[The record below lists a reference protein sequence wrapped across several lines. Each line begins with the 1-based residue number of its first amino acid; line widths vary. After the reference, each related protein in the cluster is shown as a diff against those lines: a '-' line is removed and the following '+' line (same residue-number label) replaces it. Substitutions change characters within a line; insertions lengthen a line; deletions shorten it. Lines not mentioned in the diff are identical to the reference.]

1 MCKRLKRSF
10 HLNIWHNISDGR
22 VKKEEFVAVIEIP
35 KGSKKK
41 QELDKETGM
50 LKVDRI
56 LHTSMQYPHNYGFIP
71 KTLGDDHDPLDVWVF
86 CSESLTELSIIRCF
100 PIGVIDMLD
109 NGEGDEKIIAIPF
122 DDPLY
127 NTYTSIDKFPPH
139 VFEELIHF
147 LKVYKELEGK
157 KIKIRGLYGKQEA
170 EEVIE
175 KCIARY
181 KTVFTKK

>member
-1 MCKRLKRSF
+1 M
-10 HLNIWHNISDGR
+10 NIWHNISESR
-22 VKKEEFVAVIEIP
+22 VNKDHFVAVIEIP

-71 KTLGDDHDPLDVWVF
+71 KTLGEDHDPLDVWVM
-86 CSESLTELSIIRCF
+86 CSESLTELSIIECF
-100 PIGVIDMLD
+100 AIGVIDMLD

-122 DDPLY
+122 HDPLY
-127 NTYTSIDKFPPH
+127 SSYISLEQFPKH

-147 LKVYKELEGK
+147 LKVYKQLEGK
-157 KIKIRGLYGKQEA
+157 KIEIRGLYGKEKA
-170 EEVIE
+170 EEIITASIE
-175 KCIARY
+175 HY
-181 KTVFTKK
+181 KKEFNKQQ

>member
-1 MCKRLKRSF
+1 M
-10 HLNIWHNISDGR
+10 NIWHNISEGR
-22 VKKEEFVAVIEIP
+22 VKKDHFVAVIEIP

-71 KTLGDDHDPLDVWVF
+71 KTLGDDHDPLDVWVI
-86 CSESLTELSIIRCF
+86 CSESLTELSMIECF

-122 DDPLY
+122 YDPLY
-127 NTYTSIDKFPPH
+127 SNYTSIDKFPKH
-139 VFEELIHF
+139 MFDELIHF
-147 LKVYKELEGK
+147 LKVYKQLENK
-157 KIKIRGLYGKQEA
+157 QIEIRGLYGKEKA
-170 EEVIE
+170 EEIIAKSIE
-175 KCIARY
+175 HY
-181 KTVFTKK
+181 KIQFGKN

>member
-1 MCKRLKRSF
+1 M
-10 HLNIWHNISDGR
+10 NIWHNISEHR
-22 VKKEEFVAVIEIP
+22 VKKDHFVAVIEIP

-71 KTLGDDHDPLDVWVF
+71 KTLGDDHDPLDVWVI
-86 CSESLTELSIIRCF
+86 CSESLTELSMIECF

-122 DDPLY
+122 YDPLY
-127 NTYTSIDKFPPH
+127 SNYTSIDKFPKH
-139 VFEELIHF
+139 MFDELIHF
-147 LKVYKELEGK
+147 LKVYKQLENK
-157 KIKIRGLYGKQEA
+157 QIEIRGLYGRDRA
-170 EEVIE
+170 EEIIE
-175 KCIARY
+175 KSIGHY
-181 KTVFTKK
+181 KLQFSK

>member
-1 MCKRLKRSF
+1 M
-10 HLNIWHNISDGR
+10 NIWHNISESR
-22 VKKEEFVAVIEIP
+22 VKKDRFVAVIEIP

-71 KTLGDDHDPLDVWVF
+71 KTLGDDHDPLDVWVI
-86 CSESLTELSIIRCF
+86 CSESLTELSMIECF

-122 DDPLY
+122 YDPLY
-127 NTYTSIDKFPPH
+127 SSYTSLDKFPKH
-139 VFEELIHF
+139 MFDELIHF
-147 LKVYKELEGK
+147 LKVYKQLENK
-157 KIKIRGLYGKQEA
+157 QIEIRGLYGKEKA
-170 EEVIE
+170 EEIIQKSIE
-175 KCIARY
+175 YY
-181 KTVFTKK
+181 KTQFSK